1 VCTEIGASLFHYS
14 GEACSNCSG
23 SGSGSNA
30 RVDGAGFRSA
40 VGSSKCASHFEW
52 NCAR

>member
-1 VCTEIGASLFHYS
+1 VCTEIGASLFHHS
-14 GEACSNCSG
+14 GEACSDC

-30 RVDGAGFRSA
+30 RVDGAGFRNV

-52 NCAR
+52 NCYAR